1 MSVHPVAHHGEG
13 QRDSEGDLIVAT
25 AEFETTQMAKSNQ
38 CMFFLPPFITS
49 PIILVNLCC
58 LPFFCTLQ
66 SQQSI
71 RAWLTPKALKVESNF
86 CGKISKRIPLEK
98 IQDINIQSG

>member
-1 MSVHPVAHHGEG
+1 MSVHPAAELIEG
-13 QRDSEGDLIVAT
+13 QLDSDGDLIVAA
-25 AEFETTQMAKSNQ
+25 AEFETMQMAKSNQ

-49 PIILVNLCC
+49 PLILVNLCC
-58 LPFFCTLQ
+58 LPFFCTLK

-86 CGKISKRIPLEK
+86 FGKISKRIPLDK
-98 IQDINIQSG
+98 IQDISIQAG